1 MLAELVVISNRSN
14 ISDDDNVD
22 NIFFWI
28 IMAVVLLK
36 MLLVFVSSFKR
47 LAM

>member
-22 NIFFWI
+22 NIFFKI